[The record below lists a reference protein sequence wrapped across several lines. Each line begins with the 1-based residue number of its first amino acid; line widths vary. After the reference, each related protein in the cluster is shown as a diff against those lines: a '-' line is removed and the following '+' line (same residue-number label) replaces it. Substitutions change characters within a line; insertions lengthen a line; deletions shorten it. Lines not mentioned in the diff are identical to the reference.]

1 MGEPLTTASGRCFV
15 RGEVIRKGVISM
27 GSERPENCPVD
38 SFQWRTGGSPGKGV
52 TTIEDA
58 DGIITEVL
66 DAGST
71 GVGNTYF

>member
-52 TTIEDA
+52 TTIEVAELSDWQAVGA
-58 DGIITEVL
+58 DR
-66 DAGST
+66 A
-71 GVGNTYF
+71 